1 MGDLLSEVSLSGLL
15 HLDQD
20 HGGDFLSSEDLLPL
34 VGLQLD
40 VRLGVLLNDLEWE
53 VLDVVLDCGVGPIA
67 ANEPLGVENGVLGVG
82 GQLVLGSIT
91 NQTLTLSGESHV
103 GGGDTVALVVGDDLN
118 AAVLEHSD
126 TGKLSKLQSHFCLSQ
141 LDLGSSLFDSTRL
154 PKLLKGCNLVKI
166 SS

>member
-20 HGGDFLSSEDLLPL
+20 HGGDFLGSKDLLAL

-91 NQTLTLSGESHV
+91 NQTLTLSGESNV

-141 LDLGSSLFDSTRL
+141 LDLSCLFDSARL
-154 PKLLKGCNLVKI
+154 PKLLKGCNLVKL